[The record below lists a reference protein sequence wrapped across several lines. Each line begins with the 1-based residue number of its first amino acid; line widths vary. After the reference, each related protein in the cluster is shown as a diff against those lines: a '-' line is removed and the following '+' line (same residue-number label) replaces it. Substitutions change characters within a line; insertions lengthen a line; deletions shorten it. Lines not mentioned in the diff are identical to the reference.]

1 MSNPTFDSDSR
12 LLLVAAHPDD
22 ESLAC
27 AVALQRAVHAGA
39 AVRVIYV
46 TDGDNNPWPQRVI
59 EWKWRLKAADR
70 SRWGRI
76 RRAEAL
82 AALRLLGVE
91 PAAARFIGLPDQKLT
106 ELLIRDC
113 RFVLKRL
120 ASMISQWG
128 PTHLIFP
135 SHFDRHPDHSAV
147 AVMIQL
153 ILPELVLNGITTSAW
168 TYAVHGNSC
177 SFFGRAEPMQ
187 SSDQERLM
195 KLQAIRCH
203 ATQLRLSRRRF
214 LGYLSRAESFINCRA
229 LRAKMLDD
237 SFIRSVTRQP
247 DSLRL
252 ELRIPI
258 GTRLLLAPT
267 LLLAGRNNS
276 GELCSARFQLP
287 TRLGELRVPLFS
299 SVQPIFLKLE
309 RRSLFFDQAG
319 WVEIPAPRSEPESLS
334 ADCLEEPAMAVR

>member
-27 AVALQRAVHAGA
+27 AVALQRAVRASA
-39 AVRVIYV
+39 AIRVIYV

-70 SRWGRI
+70 SRWGRV

-82 AALRLLGVE
+82 AALRVLGVE

-106 ELLIRDC
+106 ALLVRDC

-147 AVMIQL
+147 AVMVQL
-153 ILPELVLNGITTSAW
+153 ILPELVLNGITTSVW

-187 SSDQERLM
+187 SSDQEQLM

-203 ATQLRLSRRRF
+203 ATQLRLSRKRF
-214 LGYLSRAESFINCRA
+214 LGYVRRPELFINWRPGKA
-229 LRAKMLDD
+229 AMDD
-237 SFIRSVTRQP
+237 CFIQSITRGP
-247 DSLRL
+247 NFLRL
-252 ELRIPI
+252 KLRIPI
-258 GTRLLLAPT
+258 VSRALLAPT
-267 LLLAGRNNS
+267 LLLAGRNDS

-299 SVQPIFLKLE
+299 SFQPIFLKLE

-319 WVEIPAPRSEPESLS
+319 WVEVPVPRSEPESLS
-334 ADCLEEPAMAVR
+334 ADCLEESAMAIR

>member
-27 AVALQRAVHAGA
+27 AVALQRAVRAGA
-39 AVRVIYV
+39 AIRVIYV
-46 TDGDNNPWPQRVI
+46 TDGDNNPWPQRLI
-59 EWKWRLKAADR
+59 EWRWRMKAADR

-82 AALRLLGVE
+82 AALRVLGVD
-91 PAAARFIGLPDQKLT
+91 PAAVLCLGLPDQKLT
-106 ELLIRDC
+106 ALLTSDC

-120 ASMISQWG
+120 ASMINQWR

-147 AVMIQL
+147 AVMVQL
-153 ILPELVLNGITTSAW
+153 ILPELLSNGVTTSAW
-168 TYAVHGNSC
+168 TYAVHGNSR
-177 SFFGRAEPMQ
+177 SFFSRAEPMQ
-187 SSDQERLM
+187 SSDQEQLM

-203 ATQLRLSRRRF
+203 ATQLKLSRKRF
-214 LGYLSRAESFINCRA
+214 LGYVRRPELFIDWRAGEAAI
-229 LRAKMLDD
+229 DD
-237 SFIRSVTRQP
+237 CFIRSIKRGP
-247 DSLRL
+247 SFLRL
-252 ELRIPI
+252 KLRIPI
-258 GTRLLLAPT
+258 VSRALFAPT
-267 LLLAGRNNS
+267 LLLAGRDDS

-319 WVEIPAPRSEPESLS
+319 WVEVPAVRSESESLS
-334 ADCLEEPAMAVR
+334 TDWLEEAAVALR